1 MKKKIFYVSIS
12 VFVIILIMIFSLLF
26 YYGKNFG
33 RNHRTN
39 HFVEGEFVGINTS
52 DEDEVF
58 YMSVSSISKEEFIN
72 SLGINVLQDKYKKT
86 YFKLTLYY
94 QSNEEE
100 KVYIELKNLTAY
112 GTPISYKDDFV
123 IMLHLELEI
132 INQMETHQI
141 ITLMSITKI
150 MS

>member
-1 MKKKIFYVSIS
+1 M
-12 VFVIILIMIFSLLF
+12 IINLLF
-26 YYGKNFG
+26 YYSKNFG

-52 DEDEVF
+52 NKEEVS
-58 YMSVSSISKEEFIN
+58 YMSVSLISKEEFIN
-72 SLGINVLQDKYKKT
+72 SFGINVLEDKYKKT

-94 QSNEEE
+94 QINEGEN
-100 KVYIELKNLTAY
+100 VYIELKNLTAY